1 MGVGKKYGTAGF
13 TKTDQ
18 TEEAMDEWAAL
29 LKERVDVLRAKYIMH
44 EPISGFVRI
53 SA

>member
-1 MGVGKKYGTAGF
+1 MGIDKKYSTAGF
-13 TKTDQ
+13 TKTGQ
-18 TEEAMDEWAAL
+18 TKEAVDEWAAL
-29 LKERVDVLRAKYIMH
+29 LKGRVDVLRAKYIMH